1 MNIKDEYGQFQFS
14 EPEKRKH
21 GLDRNCKI
29 IPKQQKKSD
38 GGGSVAGPQLWFIW
52 PLGGGQGDQPTF

>member
-1 MNIKDEYGQFQFS
+1 MNIKRANMDNIDSVSQKTKTWFRYELQNY
-14 EPEKRKH
+14 
-21 GLDRNCKI
+21 
-29 IPKQQKKSD
+29 PKTKTKSD